1 MLELKQI
8 NKFFMHGKEK
18 QHVLKDI
25 NITINDGEFVAI
37 MGHSGSGK
45 STLLNIIGLLD
56 RDFSGSYL
64 LNGRDTRALSKKQ
77 YTRFRNENVGW
88 VFQNFKLIDNMTV
101 ADNVGLP
108 LQYQGKPHKEIRR
121 IVEDVLAQVGILDKA
136 DTYPKLLS
144 GGQQQRVAIA
154 RAIVTN
160 PNIVIADEPTG
171 ALDSATTI
179 EIMDVFRRLNA
190 AGTTLIIVTHD
201 ASVGE
206 QAERLIKILDGQ
218 VMGAD
223 YDI

>member
-1 MLELKQI
+1 
-8 NKFFMHGKEK
+8 
-18 QHVLKDI
+18 
-25 NITINDGEFVAI
+25 
-37 MGHSGSGK
+37 
-45 STLLNIIGLLD
+45 
-56 RDFSGSYL
+56 
-64 LNGRDTRALSKKQ
+64 
-77 YTRFRNENVGW
+77 
-88 VFQNFKLIDNMTV
+88 MTV

-190 AGTTLIIVTHD
+190 AGTTLIIVTHN

>member
-1 MLELKQI
+1 MLELRHI
-8 NKFFMHGKEK
+8 NKYFKRGDDE

-25 NITINDGEFVAI
+25 SLTINDGEFVSI

-56 RDFSGSYL
+56 REFSGDYV
-64 LNGRDTRALSKKQ
+64 LNGLDTHELSKKKF
-77 YTRFRNENVGW
+77 TKFRNENVGW
-88 VFQNFKLIDNMTV
+88 VFQNFKLIQNMTI

-108 LQYQGKPHKEIRR
+108 LRYQGKSNKEIKQTVDR
-121 IVEDVLAQVGILDKA
+121 VLDEVGILDKA
-136 DTYPKLLS
+136 DAFPKLLS

-154 RAIVTN
+154 RAIVTS

-171 ALDSATTI
+171 ALDSSTTI
-179 EIMDVFRRLNA
+179 EIMNVFKQLNA
-190 AGTTLIIVTHD
+190 QGTTLIIVTHD

-206 QAERLIKILDGQ
+206 QAHRMIKILDGQ

-223 YDI
+223 YEI

>member
-1 MLELKQI
+1 MLELRHI
-8 NKFFMHGKEK
+8 NKYFKRGDDE

-25 NITINDGEFVAI
+25 SLTVNDGEFVSI

-56 RDFSGSYL
+56 REFSGDYV
-64 LNGRDTRALSKKQ
+64 LNGLDTHELSKKKF
-77 YTRFRNENVGW
+77 TKFRNENVGW
-88 VFQNFKLIDNMTV
+88 VFQNFKLIQNMTI

-108 LQYQGKPHKEIRR
+108 LRYQGKSNKEIKQTVDR
-121 IVEDVLAQVGILDKA
+121 VLDEVGILDKA
-136 DTYPKLLS
+136 DAFPKLLS

-154 RAIVTN
+154 RAIVTS

-171 ALDSATTI
+171 ALDSSTTL
-179 EIMDVFRRLNA
+179 EIMNVFKQLNA
-190 AGTTLIIVTHD
+190 QGTTLIIVTHD

-206 QAERLIKILDGQ
+206 QAHRMIKILDGQ

-223 YDI
+223 YEI

>member
-1 MLELKQI
+1 
-8 NKFFMHGKEK
+8 
-18 QHVLKDI
+18 
-25 NITINDGEFVAI
+25 
-37 MGHSGSGK
+37 
-45 STLLNIIGLLD
+45 
-56 RDFSGSYL
+56 
-64 LNGRDTRALSKKQ
+64 
-77 YTRFRNENVGW
+77 
-88 VFQNFKLIDNMTV
+88 MTV

-121 IVEDVLAQVGILDKA
+121 IVEDVLAQVGLIKA

-190 AGTTLIIVTHD
+190 AGTTLIIVTHN

>member
-1 MLELKQI
+1 MLELRHI
-8 NKFFMHGKEK
+8 NKYFKRGDDE

-25 NITINDGEFVAI
+25 SLTINDGEFVSI

-56 RDFSGSYL
+56 REFSGDYV
-64 LNGRDTRALSKKQ
+64 LNGLDTHELSKKKF
-77 YTRFRNENVGW
+77 TKFRNENVGW
-88 VFQNFKLIDNMTV
+88 VFQNFKLIQNMTI

-108 LQYQGKPHKEIRR
+108 LRYQGKSNKEIKQTVDR
-121 IVEDVLAQVGILDKA
+121 VLDEVGILDKA
-136 DTYPKLLS
+136 DAFPKLLS

-154 RAIVTN
+154 RAIVTS

-171 ALDSATTI
+171 ALDSSTTL
-179 EIMDVFRRLNA
+179 EIMNVFKQLNA
-190 AGTTLIIVTHD
+190 QGTTLIIVTHD

-206 QAERLIKILDGQ
+206 QAHRMIKILDGQ

-223 YDI
+223 YEI

>member
-1 MLELKQI
+1 MLVLRNI
-8 NKFFMHGKEK
+8 NKSFSHGKEK

-25 NITINDGEFVAI
+25 NMTIKDGEFVSI

-56 RDFSGSYL
+56 RQFLGEYM
-64 LNGRDTRALSKKQ
+64 LNDIDTRQFNKKQ
-77 YTRFRNENVGW
+77 FTAFRNENIGW
-88 VFQNFKLIDNMTV
+88 VFQNFKLINNMTV

-108 LQYQGKPHKEIRR
+108 LLYQGKNHRKISEVI
-121 IVEDVLAQVGILDKA
+121 ENVLDQVSILDKA
-136 DTYPKLLS
+136 NDMPKMLS

-171 ALDSATTI
+171 ALDSSTTV
-179 EIMDVFRRLNA
+179 EIMDVFKRLNA

-201 ASVGE
+201 KSVGD
-206 QAERLIKILDGQ
+206 QAERIIKILDGKI
-218 VMGAD
+218 MGPD
-223 YDI
+223 YEI

>member
-1 MLELKQI
+1 MLELRHI
-8 NKFFMHGKEK
+8 NKYFKRGDDE

-25 NITINDGEFVAI
+25 SLTINDGEFVSI

-56 RDFSGSYL
+56 REFSGDYV
-64 LNGRDTRALSKKQ
+64 LNGLDTHELSKKKF
-77 YTRFRNENVGW
+77 TKFRNENVGW
-88 VFQNFKLIDNMTV
+88 VFQNFKLIQNMTI

-108 LQYQGKPHKEIRR
+108 LRYQGKSNKEIKQTVDR
-121 IVEDVLAQVGILDKA
+121 VLDEVGILDKA
-136 DTYPKLLS
+136 DAFPKLLS

-154 RAIVTN
+154 RAIVTS

-171 ALDSATTI
+171 ALDSSTTL
-179 EIMDVFRRLNA
+179 EIMNVFKQLNEQ
-190 AGTTLIIVTHD
+190 GTTLIIVTHD

-206 QAERLIKILDGQ
+206 QAHRMIKILDGQ

-223 YDI
+223 YEI

>member
-1 MLELKQI
+1 MLELRHI
-8 NKFFMHGKEK
+8 NKYFKRGDDE

-25 NITINDGEFVAI
+25 SLTINDGEFVSI

-56 RDFSGSYL
+56 REFSGDYV
-64 LNGRDTRALSKKQ
+64 LNGLDTHELSKEKF
-77 YTRFRNENVGW
+77 TKFRNENVGW
-88 VFQNFKLIDNMTV
+88 VFQNFKLIQNMTI

-108 LQYQGKPHKEIRR
+108 LRYQGKSNKEIKQTVDR
-121 IVEDVLAQVGILDKA
+121 VLDEVGILDKA
-136 DTYPKLLS
+136 DAFPKLLS

-154 RAIVTN
+154 RAIVTS

-171 ALDSATTI
+171 ALDSSTTL
-179 EIMDVFRRLNA
+179 EIMNVFKQLNA
-190 AGTTLIIVTHD
+190 QGTTLIIVTHD

-206 QAERLIKILDGQ
+206 QAHRMIKILDGQ

-223 YDI
+223 YEI